1 MDFQVFSPY
10 NPIVKQ
16 TLRRRKEIPKRRNF
30 HLQRPK
36 TYEQEHAEDLERIRN
51 FCLMDDEFMSAVFSE
66 HPEALEELLRI
77 TLSMP
82 TLQLQHVHTQEA
94 LQNLFGRS
102 VVLDAYC
109 IDINNRHYD
118 IEIQRSDEG
127 AVPKRA
133 RYNACMLDTHSVQ
146 KGLHPKDF
154 PECFVIFFTESDIF
168 HEFKPI
174 YHVERSIVETGLPF
188 NDEQHI
194 IYVNGQ
200 NKEDT
205 PLGQL
210 VHDLWQADPANIKN
224 PKLRNAVAH
233 YKTTKEGQ
241 QRMCRSLEKMRN
253 ETLEIAATEMIERLL
268 SKGKTPDEIID
279 LCEYPKEL
287 VYEVAESLLE
297 KA

>member
-1 MDFQVFSPY
+1 MPFLTSD
-10 NPIVKQ
+10 
-16 TLRRRKEIPKRRNF
+16 RNHF
-30 HLQRPK
+30 VASRVQREPGGK
-36 TYEQEHAEDLERIRN
+36 PASGAFAAEHQPSGFFIGIL
-51 FCLMDDEFMSAVFSE
+51 
-66 HPEALEELLRI
+66 
-77 TLSMP
+77 
-82 TLQLQHVHTQEA
+82 
-94 LQNLFGRS
+94 
-102 VVLDAYC
+102 
-109 IDINNRHYD
+109 
-118 IEIQRSDEG
+118 
-127 AVPKRA
+127 
-133 RYNACMLDTHSVQ
+133 Q

-210 VHDLWQADPANIKN
+210 VHDLWQADPANIIN